1 VAASASL
8 WEQGACYPRKFPA
21 MDSVKGKVVFIT
33 GGARGIGAEVARQL
47 HARGARLVLT
57 DLDEVALHDIS
68 SVLDGD
74 RVLTLVADVRDLA
87 SMEDAVSRA
96 VGQLGGVDVVIA
108 NAGIS
113 TFGTVL
119 NVQPA
124 AFKTLIDVNV
134 LGVFH
139 TVRAALPSVIDR
151 RGYVLVVS
159 SMFAFAA
166 QPGAASYCVSKA
178 GVEHFANSLAL
189 EVAHLGVDVG
199 SAHMGFIDTPMIQDI
214 GSDLASFRTAL
225 SKLPGPMGK
234 TTSVQACA
242 GAFVRGIERRK
253 RRVYCP
259 RWVGALRWLRP
270 LLTTSAAETQMRK
283 GLPEL
288 LSQMDAEASA
298 VGRSMGKRTEELE
311 KKQR

>member
-1 VAASASL
+1 MAS
-8 WEQGACYPRKFPA
+8 
-21 MDSVKGKVVFIT
+21 VTGKVVFIT

-47 HARGARLVLT
+47 YAKGAKLVLT
-57 DLDEVALHDIS
+57 DLDETALRDIS
-68 SVLDGD
+68 SDFDGD
-74 RVLTLVADVRDLA
+74 RVLTLAADVRDLA

-96 VGQLGGVDVVIA
+96 VDQFGGVDVVIA

-113 TFGTVL
+113 TYGTVL

-139 TVRAALPSVIDR
+139 TVRAALPSVIGR

-159 SMFAFAA
+159 SMFAYAA

-178 GVEHFANSLAL
+178 GVEHFANALAL

-214 GSDLASFRTAL
+214 DSDLASFRTAL

-234 TTSVQACA
+234 TTSVEACA
-242 GAFVRGIERRK
+242 GAFVDGIERRK
-253 RRVYCP
+253 RRIYCP

-270 LLTTSAAETQMRK
+270 LLTTRAAETQMQK
-283 GLPEL
+283 GLPDL
-288 LSQMDAEASA
+288 LAQMDAEADA

-311 KKQR
+311 KKQT